1 MLNVDDS
8 TLNDLGI
15 ITRFEY
21 QSLFNYFNYSETA
34 GGKEWLK
41 FFFLRPFSS
50 LDEIYDRQLLLKCIT
65 MHISGLPD
73 TITNGRI
80 MVMDK
85 FYYDPVGN
93 IPDATNILST
103 IAYQIFN
110 KNDYNILRYSV
121 SHIANFVKGMNE
133 IYDLFKDEKF
143 SLEFSGNI
151 ERLYDILS
159 KPFFVSLMKLAGQ
172 KKIKTKANLYFGHQ
186 LYKHVNKSDIK
197 ELEEIYF
204 KFDAWRSMAKA
215 MVKHNFHFPEIVE
228 SEMPLIE
235 AQDLYHPLVENAV
248 GYHFSLTEKNN
259 FLFLTGANM
268 AGKSTFIR
276 AVGIAVYMASLGM
289 GVPAA
294 AMKMSCFDGLLSNID
309 VTDNTMQ
316 GESYF
321 FNEVQRI
328 KTTVSKI
335 SNGKKW
341 LILIDELFKG
351 TNIQDAMKCSTVV
364 VEGLRKVKSSLFIL
378 STHLYEI
385 GEDLKKYPNIQFRYF
400 ETEAKDDNLV
410 FNYRLKEGISND
422 RLGYLILRREKVVD
436 MLNGL

>member
-1 MLNVDDS
+1 MDIDNS
-8 TLNDLGI
+8 TLHDLNIFGRI
-15 ITRFEY
+15 EAETILHLLNYTR
-21 QSLFNYFNYSETA
+21 TVD
-34 GGKEWLK
+34 GKETLK
-41 FFFLRPFSS
+41 QMFSEPFGTVE
-50 LDEIYDRQLLLKCIT
+50 EITASQQIIKAFIKV
-65 MHISGLPD
+65 LPGFPE
-73 TITNGRI
+73 TITNGTL
-80 MVMDK
+80 MVLDK
-85 FYYDPVGN
+85 YYGAPVSS
-93 IPDATNILST
+93 IPHGAGAVNSFMYKIFSRTDYATV
-103 IAYQIFN
+103 
-110 KNDYNILRYSV
+110 KYSV
-121 SHIANFVKGMNE
+121 KHFIDFIRGMFELLRLFSDEQYARPLQHVLNE
-133 IYDLFKDEKF
+133 IKKELDKAVFQKIGTFQKDYKPTTAENLAFCAFFNYNKLSIQSLQDLF
-143 SLEFSGNI
+143 
-151 ERLYDILS
+151 
-159 KPFFVSLMKLAGQ
+159 A
-172 KKIKTKANLYFGHQ
+172 KI
-186 LYKHVNKSDIK
+186 
-197 ELEEIYF
+197 
-204 KFDAWRSMAKA
+204 DAWYSLAKA
-215 MVKHNFHFPEIVE
+215 TLGHDYHFPEIVE
-228 SEMPLIE
+228 SETPVIE
-235 AQDLYHPLVENAV
+235 AQNLYHPLVENAV
-248 GYHFSLTEKNN
+248 GYDFSLTEKNN

-294 AMKMSCFDGLLSNID
+294 AMKMSSFDGLMSNID
-309 VTDNTMQ
+309 VSDNTMK

-335 SNGKKW
+335 QDEKKW

-400 ETEAKDDNLV
+400 ETEAKEDNLI
-410 FNYRLKEGISND
+410 FNYQLKEGISND